1 MRADAERNQRA
12 ILLAAHRLICENDID
27 QVSMNDIAAE
37 AGVGKGTLFRRF
49 GDREGLFGAL
59 FEQLT
64 ADWEPGALA
73 RLADPSRPPLHRAL
87 AFMTELFDRIT
98 VPGLP
103 LVRAMGGRHATP
115 ERLRHY
121 RLWHEAMTKVITEL
135 RTPADPPNLPD
146 PAFLAHAVL
155 NAPRADL
162 VDRLTEAGM
171 SLAEVRTNIVAFTHT
186 ALTGLP
192 LPPDL
197 HPPPRTCPTSQ

>member
-87 AFMTELFDRIT
+87 TFMTELFDRIT

-135 RTPADPPNLPD
+135 RAPAPPNLPD
-146 PAFLAHAVL
+146 AAFLAHAVL
-155 NAPRADL
+155 NTPRADL
-162 VDRLTEAGM
+162 VDRLTAEGM
-171 SLAEVRTNIVAFTHT
+171 PLSEVRTNIVAYTHT
-186 ALTGLP
+186 ALTGHP

-197 HPPPRTCPTSQ
+197 HPPPPTCPTP

>member
-73 RLADPSRPPLHRAL
+73 RLADPSRPHC
-87 AFMTELFDRIT
+87 T
-98 VPGLP
+98 
-103 LVRAMGGRHATP
+103 
-115 ERLRHY
+115 
-121 RLWHEAMTKVITEL
+121 
-135 RTPADPPNLPD
+135 
-146 PAFLAHAVL
+146 
-155 NAPRADL
+155 APWR
-162 VDRLTEAGM
+162 
-171 SLAEVRTNIVAFTHT
+171 S
-186 ALTGLP
+186 
-192 LPPDL
+192 
-197 HPPPRTCPTSQ
+197 